1 MSQGPINDNRN
12 KRMTDLSAM
21 SREEL
26 EKAYVELNS
35 RLDSANA
42 MISWYEEQYKLS
54 KQKQFGRSSEQMT
67 SGQMSLFDMEEFRLL
82 NEAEALREPM
92 NIEPSPEEL
101 AGEET
106 ERTEARSKRN
116 RKKKITKLPVMTTVY
131 ELSEN
136 ERKCGKCGSRLSFMK
151 DIIQTEIE
159 IEPAKVY
166 VRKSVSKQYTCRT
179 CDTKGES
186 GIITAPGAPA
196 KLIPG
201 SMASP
206 SLIADAISKK
216 YVDATPF
223 YRQEQNHK
231 RNDVPITRNNLCN
244 WSIRV
249 ANDYFKFITDRMKA
263 ILYTDG
269 VIHCD
274 ETHVEVLQEPD
285 RPATRQSWIWVTT
298 TAECIKDHPMAL
310 YNYTEGRSET
320 DARQVLNGYKGYIMC
335 DGYKV
340 YDTLP
345 LKGRHG
351 EEPMDVK
358 PVACLVHVRRKF
370 ADALKLVKPEDRAG
384 TGAALAVAKLQ
395 RIFETDNKLKDM
407 PVKDRQ
413 RERQGEL
420 KLLLDDFFAWAKG
433 ECDVSLPKTHYGLAL
448 NYALEQKDKVMR
460 VLEDGRLELEN
471 NRAERA
477 VKPFVI
483 GRKNWLFS
491 NTPAGADASCTL
503 YGVVETAKLN
513 GLIPFEYLKYV
524 METIRG
530 RKITEELIDGLLPWS
545 ENIPEY
551 VKVPADNL

>member
-1 MSQGPINDNRN
+1 MTYKPVNDNR
-12 KRMTDLSAM
+12 KMKITDLSSM

-35 RLDSANA
+35 KLDSANA

-54 KQKQFGRSSEQMT
+54 KQKLFGRSSETIT
-67 SGQMSLFDMEEFRLL
+67 SGQISLFDIEEFRLM
-82 NEAEALREPM
+82 NEAEALREPI

-101 AGEET
+101 TGVET
-106 ERTEARSKRN
+106 EQAAAKTKRS
-116 RKKKITKLPVMTTVY
+116 RKKKTIKLPVVTTVY
-131 ELSEN
+131 ELSES
-136 ERKCGKCGSRLSFMK
+136 ECMCGKCGHKLSFMK
-151 DIIQTEIE
+151 DVIQTEIE
-159 IEPAKVY
+159 VEPAKVY
-166 VRKSVSKQYTCRT
+166 VRKSVSKQYACRI
-179 CDTKGES
+179 CDRKGES
-186 GIITAPGAPA
+186 GIITAPGASA

-231 RNDVPITRNNLCN
+231 RNNVPITRNNLCN

-249 ANDYFKFITDRMKA
+249 ANDYFRFITDRMKA
-263 ILYTDG
+263 ILYADG

-298 TAECIKDHPMAL
+298 TAECIKEHPMAL
-310 YNYTEGRSET
+310 YNYTESRSQK
-320 DARQVLNGYKGYIMC
+320 DARQVLEGYKGYIMC
-335 DGYKV
+335 DGYRV
-340 YDTLP
+340 YDTLS
-345 LKGRHG
+345 LTGRHG

-395 RIFETDNKLKDM
+395 NIFETDNKLKDM
-407 PVKDRQ
+407 PVEERQ
-413 RERQGEL
+413 KERQGEL
-420 KLLLDDFFAWAKG
+420 KILLDDFFAWVKN
-433 ECDVSLPKTHYGLAL
+433 EYDISLPKTHYGLAL

-471 NRAERA
+471 NKAERA

-491 NTPAGADASCTL
+491 NTPAGADASCIL
-503 YGVVETAKLN
+503 YGIVETAKLN
-513 GLIPFEYLKYV
+513 GLIPFEYLKHV
-524 METIRG
+524 METMRG
-530 RKITEELIDGLLPWS
+530 QKITEALIDELLPWS
-545 ENIPEY
+545 ESIPEH
-551 VKVPADNL
+551 VKIPADD

>member
-1 MSQGPINDNRN
+1 MSAGPKTIIS
-12 KRMTDLSAM
+12 LASL

-26 EKAYVELNS
+26 EKKVIELQS
-35 RLDSANA
+35 KLDAAEMMNN
-42 MISWYEEQYKLS
+42 WYLEQYKAML
-54 KQKQFGRSSEQMT
+54 QKKYGQSSEAGYA
-67 SGQMSLFDMEEFRLL
+67 GQLSFDDLNL
-82 NEAEALREPM
+82 INEAEAFVKQPDTEPDT
-92 NIEPSPEEL
+92 EEL
-101 AGEET
+101 LKGEQ
-106 ERTEARSKRN
+106 AAIVYKKNKKR
-116 RKKKITKLPVMTTVY
+116 KQTACLPVVTDTF
-131 ELSEN
+131 ELTSQEQVCP
-136 ERKCGKCGSRLSFMK
+136 KCGAALHKVK
-151 DIIQTEIE
+151 DEVRVEIE
-159 IEPAKVY
+159 VIPAQTRVHKYVSAVY
-166 VRKSVSKQYTCRT
+166 SCRN
-179 CDTKGES
+179 CSAEGKG
-186 GIITAPGAPA
+186 IFVTASGAPKA
-196 KLIPG
+196 LIRN
-201 SMASP
+201 SVASP
-206 SLIADAISKK
+206 SLVADIITKK

-223 YRQEQNHK
+223 YRQEKNCT
-231 RNDVPITRNNLCN
+231 NYSIPITRNNMCN
-244 WSIRV
+244 WSMDV
-249 ANDYFKFITDRMKA
+249 AEDYFTVLVNRMKK
-263 ILYTDG
+263 ILYADG

-274 ETHVEVLQEPD
+274 ETFTEVLHEKD
-285 RPATRQSWIWVTT
+285 RTASAKSYVWVTT
-298 TAECIKDHPMAL
+298 SSKYRDDHPMAI
-310 YNYTEGRSET
+310 YNYRPGRSQA
-320 DARQVLNGYKGYIMC
+320 DAREVLKGYKGYIMC

>member
-1 MSQGPINDNRN
+1 MTYKPVNDNR
-12 KRMTDLSAM
+12 KMKITDLSSM

-35 RLDSANA
+35 KLDSANA

-54 KQKQFGRSSEQMT
+54 KQKLFGRSSETIT
-67 SGQMSLFDMEEFRLL
+67 SGQISLFDIEEFRLM
-82 NEAEALREPM
+82 NEAEALREPI

-101 AGEET
+101 TGVET
-106 ERTEARSKRN
+106 EQAAAKTKRS
-116 RKKKITKLPVMTTVY
+116 RKKKTIKLPVVTTVY
-131 ELSEN
+131 ELSES
-136 ERKCGKCGSRLSFMK
+136 ECMCGKCGHKLSFMK
-151 DIIQTEIE
+151 DVIQTEIE
-159 IEPAKVY
+159 VEPAKVY
-166 VRKSVSKQYTCRT
+166 VRKSVSKQYACRI
-179 CDTKGES
+179 CDRKGES

-231 RNDVPITRNNLCN
+231 RNNVPITRNNLCN

-249 ANDYFKFITDRMKA
+249 ANDYFRFITDRMKA
-263 ILYTDG
+263 ILYADG

-298 TAECIKDHPMAL
+298 TAECIKEHPMAL
-310 YNYTEGRSET
+310 YNYTESRSQK
-320 DARQVLNGYKGYIMC
+320 DARQVLEGYKGYIMC
-335 DGYKV
+335 DGYRV
-340 YDTLP
+340 YDTLS
-345 LKGRHG
+345 LTGRHG

-395 RIFETDNKLKDM
+395 NIFETDNKLKDM
-407 PVKDRQ
+407 PVEERQ
-413 RERQGEL
+413 KERQGEL
-420 KLLLDDFFAWAKG
+420 KILLDDFFAWVKN
-433 ECDVSLPKTHYGLAL
+433 EYDISLPKTHYGLAL

-471 NRAERA
+471 NKAERA

-491 NTPAGADASCTL
+491 NTPAGADASCIL
-503 YGVVETAKLN
+503 YGIVETAKLN
-513 GLIPFEYLKYV
+513 GLIPFEYLKHV
-524 METIRG
+524 METMRG
-530 RKITEELIDGLLPWS
+530 QKITEALIDELLPWS
-545 ENIPEY
+545 ESIPEH
-551 VKVPADNL
+551 VKIPADD